1 MIISKKN
8 VLLLSLLFG
17 ILLTLAPIKKT
28 FAVPNL
34 PNAGPGI
41 DLNKINV
48 DLEAGYKM
56 ECVPSDQKTA
66 RCEDDPPSECMTTPA
81 PVEPIT
87 FSSGSC
93 THTANCDIVVCGSG
107 RSKKQGVISGC
118 AATTNSPSYFK
129 GGGSKTFG
137 NFKIDK
143 EPQDQF
149 LMGDFIAQGQKTA
162 KLMGAKDHTVYGFFA
177 VSPLEGEGGGAI
189 VPGDEVVIGDGGALQ
204 QATFSFVTEATST
217 TAPTTQKK
225 CVGVF
230 WDPYGRVFDSVSFE
244 PLGEK
249 EAQVA
254 VLDKDGVYVDL
265 PSNNV
270 FIDSMGKYNI
280 FLKEDGYY
288 KLSVSSLAAHEF
300 TTVVLDPKY
309 KDLYHKTFIPGD
321 PAFYEKASDPQR
333 IDIAVKPK
341 SIPYQRQIDYSYI
354 NQKIIYDAGV
364 QYALLEFRVTHPLT
378 VVKTN
383 VLDGK
388 MTCAE
393 TDTNRTNKDG
403 FCTMAVPL
411 SQYPQ
416 EGLKIQLIKDKKYYL
431 YGVEV
436 EEDDS
441 IIDMTKVSQ
450 NEMSS
455 FIETVD
461 PILQTIEGYAYDS
474 KGKVIP
480 NAIVKVIYRETNQ
493 TILTATATEDGFF
506 SIPRK
511 YLPPLEYYL
520 EFTNP
525 STSVETIQSTA
536 QFVRQNKDYI
546 ESRKINLMTVT
557 QEGKPGKMSE
567 KEMHQ
572 RRSGNII
579 NSKSQNS
586 EPQTNAPL
594 VTGTTSPQ
602 FMIIAAICT
611 IILLIVIA
619 GIALFHFSKKNG

>member
-8 VLLLSLLFG
+8 IILFLLLSG
-17 ILLTLAPIKKT
+17 ILLALSPIKKT
-28 FAVPNL
+28 WAVPNL
-34 PNAGPGI
+34 PNAGPGV
-41 DLNKINV
+41 DLNKIKV

-56 ECVPSDQKTA
+56 ECVPSDQKVA

-81 PVEPIT
+81 PVEPVT

-93 THTANCDIVVCGSG
+93 THTANCDIVVCGYG
-107 RSKKQGVISGC
+107 NSKKQGFISGC
-118 AATTNSPSYFK
+118 AATTNSPNYFK
-129 GGGSKTFG
+129 GGGTRTFG
-137 NFKIDK
+137 NFKINQAP
-143 EPQDQF
+143 EDQF
-149 LMGDFIAQGQKTA
+149 LMGDFIAQGQKSA
-162 KLMGAKDHTVYGFFA
+162 KLIGAKDHTVYAFFA

-204 QATFSFVTEATST
+204 QATFSFVTEATET

-254 VLDKDGVYVDL
+254 VLDKDGVYVEL

-288 KLSVSSLAAHEF
+288 KLSVSALASHEF
-300 TTVVLDPKY
+300 TTVTLDPKY

-354 NQKIIYDAGV
+354 NQKVIYDAGV

-383 VLDGK
+383 VVDEK

-411 SQYPQ
+411 SKYPQ
-416 EGLKIQLIKDKKYYL
+416 EGLKIQLLKDKKYYL
-431 YGVEV
+431 YGIEIN
-436 EEDDS
+436 EEEFVIDQTKISTNKMGS
-441 IIDMTKVSQ
+441 I
-450 NEMSS
+450 
-455 FIETVD
+455 IETVS
-461 PILQTIEGYAYDS
+461 PILQSVEGYAYDS
-474 KGKVIP
+474 KGMIIP
-480 NAIVKVIYRETNQ
+480 NAVVKVVYKETNQ
-493 TILTATATEDGFF
+493 TILTATADESGFF

-520 EFTNP
+520 EFRNP
-525 STSVETIQSTA
+525 DTSVVTTQSTA
-536 QFVRQNKDYI
+536 QFVRQNKNYI
-546 ESRKINLMTVT
+546 ESNKINLMTAT

-567 KEMHQ
+567 KEIKQ
-572 RRSGNII
+572 RMSSNSI
-579 NSKSQNS
+579 NSRNQNS
-586 EPQTNAPL
+586 EPQTNISQVKPA
-594 VTGTTSPQ
+594 SPQ
-602 FMIIAAICT
+602 FMILAIVCT

-619 GIALFHFSKKNG
+619 GIALFHFSKKNN